1 MQIVIAW
8 KQKELIM
15 NKLVR
20 IKLTEEEKAL
30 LKKLRDSITPEI
42 KKAWEE
48 NEMRLHI
55 EDSYAPHPEARG
67 YTDIK

>member
-1 MQIVIAW
+1 
-8 KQKELIM
+8 M

-30 LKKLRDSITPEI
+30 LKKLKDSITPEI
-42 KKAWEE
+42 KKEWEE

>member
-1 MQIVIAW
+1 MKMEGVIFME
-8 KQKELIM
+8 KI

-30 LKKLRDSITPEI
+30 LKKLKDSITPETI
-42 KKAWEE
+42 AEWGR
-48 NEMRLHI
+48 NEMI
-55 EDSYAPHPEARG
+55 ANIKDDYAPHPEAKG

>member
-1 MQIVIAW
+1 
-8 KQKELIM
+8 M

-30 LKKLRDSITPEI
+30 LKKLRDSITPET
-42 KKAWEE
+42 KKEWGE
-48 NEMRLHI
+48 NEMI
-55 EDSYAPHPEARG
+55 ANIKDDYAPHPEAKG

>member
-1 MQIVIAW
+1 
-8 KQKELIM
+8 M

-30 LKKLRDSITPEI
+30 LKKLRDSITPET
-42 KKAWEE
+42 KKEWGR
-48 NEMRLHI
+48 NEMI
-55 EDSYAPHPEARG
+55 SNIKDDYAPHPEAKG

>member
-1 MQIVIAW
+1 MIVNEYW
-8 KQKELIM
+8 KCIKKM

-30 LKKLRDSITPEI
+30 LKKLRDSITPET
-42 KKAWEE
+42 KKEWGR
-48 NEMRLHI
+48 NEMI
-55 EDSYAPHPEARG
+55 SNIKDDYAPHPEAKG

>member
-1 MQIVIAW
+1 MEGVIFME
-8 KQKELIM
+8 KI

-55 EDSYAPHPEARG
+55 EDSYAPHPDAKG